1 MSNLLST
8 MEGFSA
14 AEEFFDFL
22 GVEYDP
28 QVVHVNRLHILKRF
42 QQYMGRDPLPE
53 GLSEVDER
61 AGYKKLLEMAYAD
74 FVKSNASTEKVFKVF
89 QDAEGIQTVSVKK
102 LKATL
107 DDRRV

>member
-61 AGYKKLLEMAYAD
+61 AGYKKLLEMAYVD

-89 QDAEGIQTVSVKK
+89 QDAEGVQTVSVKK